1 MDYDKDYPSQVD
13 FIPKGN
19 LLKAYVNDY
28 KDNMVDGYI
37 YDDAKSFNIILA
49 RMHELLERFRKVKI
63 DDNIVETEPQ

>member
-1 MDYDKDYPSQVD
+1 
-13 FIPKGN
+13 
-19 LLKAYVNDY
+19 
-28 KDNMVDGYI
+28 MVDGYI